1 MTAGAGVR
9 APAQWL
15 FTNGMPG
22 AILAGRISQ
31 ARPQFDCSRRLLFNK
46 AMIAIFLA

>member
-31 ARPQFDCSRRLLFNK
+31 ARPQFARRLLFNK